1 MFGDYGRE
9 CTNKTMR
16 GDDERQKAAS
26 SLITCR
32 FSARFFDSK
41 MLEKQKDVDSFVISS
56 GRDFHYGK
64 TRLSWVIVRER
75 KP

>member
-26 SLITCR
+26 FLCS
-32 FSARFFDSK
+32 FFR
-41 MLEKQKDVDSFVISS
+41 LKDA
-56 GRDFHYGK
+56 
-64 TRLSWVIVRER
+64 
-75 KP
+75 

>member
-1 MFGDYGRE
+1 MITG
-9 CTNKTMR
+9 
-16 GDDERQKAAS
+16 AS
-26 SLITCR
+26 AQIKPCKVTTSDRKQHRPLITCR
-32 FSARFFDSK
+32 SSARFSDSK

-64 TRLSWVIVRER
+64 TGLSWVIVRER